1 MTFYI
6 LFLPG
11 ALFFKDEEAI
21 ELSFDEAFREL
32 NNMKLFELKFVTIKR
47 YVPYDDSFV
56 LQQLSKY
63 KILMKNLINLIKN
76 LKPHFSKFHSN
87 CNFTM

>member
-1 MTFYI
+1 MT
-6 LFLPG
+6 G

-32 NNMKLFELKFVTIKR
+32 NNMKLFELKFITIKR

-63 KILMKNLINLIKN
+63 KILMKNLINLIKILIHN
-76 LKPHFSKFHSN
+76 FLNFHSN

>member
-1 MTFYI
+1 MT
-6 LFLPG
+6 G

-32 NNMKLFELKFVTIKR
+32 NNMKLFELKFITIKR

-63 KILMKNLINLIKN
+63 KILMKILSNLIKN